1 MRFETVKAYAFGPF
15 RNETLELA
23 PGMNVVYGWNEA
35 GKSSWHAALYA
46 GLCGIRRARGK
57 ALKIDAEFAERHK
70 PWDDDTSWDVGAIIG
85 LADGRRVELRHDL
98 AGGVASSAHDV
109 DLAGRDYANE
119 IMFDG
124 APDGAQWLGL
134 DRRSFVMT
142 ACIRQADILGLLNSP
157 SELQDELQRA
167 ADTSDRDGTAT
178 EALTR
183 LRDFRAEFVGSTRAR
198 TKPLI
203 VTEKQVQ
210 SAKEEMGQAQAAHEE
225 YLTRWMGV
233 DELDREA
240 RDAERK
246 LGMARVARGANAA
259 SEAAARLQQALELN
273 ERFPHGR
280 PRRPSEDDQLER
292 RIDSALAAWESRP
305 DVLVPAGP
313 TVGELEEELASVES
327 LLEGVEASD
336 THQAPDD
343 SGGLFVT
350 LFRAIRTF
358 FASLLR
364 LFGVGPREPSMHPER
379 RQALEERRGFI
390 QERITARQDADR
402 RWEES
407 TQRVREAAD
416 GIQEAALAA
425 ELTASSP
432 GEASA
437 ALFEW
442 RGRRTDRLKEID
454 DQMKDWVD
462 ELQQILGR
470 SSLDELAG
478 EVERLGAEA
487 RALSKEVAEE
497 DMADLPV
504 PLTNTEFSH
513 AEGEV
518 SETRTAFNLA
528 QGPTR
533 GVSSGSGGCGRS
545 ERGPRCG
552 RRRTRSRPGARPHA
566 GLDDQVPRA
575 GRGELVHRNVAPVFA
590 ETVREW
596 LPRVTGG
603 RYTDC
608 RVDPEKLAV
617 EVATAN
623 GRWQRA
629 ELLSHGTAEQ
639 VYLLL
644 RLALARHLAKEEL
657 SAYT

>member
-1 MRFETVKAYAFGPF
+1 MRSGNSV
-15 RNETLELA
+15 
-23 PGMNVVYGWNEA
+23 W
-35 GKSSWHAALYA
+35 
-46 GLCGIRRARGK
+46 RA
-57 ALKIDAEFAERHK
+57 
-70 PWDDDTSWDVGAIIG
+70 W
-85 LADGRRVELRHDL
+85 RVE
-98 AGGVASSAHDV
+98 
-109 DLAGRDYANE
+109 
-119 IMFDG
+119 
-124 APDGAQWLGL
+124 
-134 DRRSFVMT
+134 
-142 ACIRQADILGLLNSP
+142 
-157 SELQDELQRA
+157 
-167 ADTSDRDGTAT
+167 
-178 EALTR
+178 R
-183 LRDFRAEFVGSTRAR
+183 LRLPKLLRGSNKRWNSTNAFHMGGHGAR
-198 TKPLI
+198 
-203 VTEKQVQ
+203 
-210 SAKEEMGQAQAAHEE
+210 
-225 YLTRWMGV
+225 
-233 DELDREA
+233 
-240 RDAERK
+240 
-246 LGMARVARGANAA
+246 
-259 SEAAARLQQALELN
+259 
-273 ERFPHGR
+273 
-280 PRRPSEDDQLER
+280 SEDDQLER

-379 RQALEERRGFI
+379 RQAQEERRGFI

-454 DQMKDWVD
+454 DQMKDWD

-487 RALSKEVAEE
+487 RALSKEVGEE

-513 AEGEV
+513 AEREV

-528 QGPTR
+528 QGQLEVFAR
-533 GVSSGSGGCGRS
+533 ELIDVA
-545 ERGPRCG
+545 EAKEALDAAEDEH
-552 RRRTRSRPGARPHA
+552 SRVRGARPHA

-575 GRGELVHRNVAPVFA
+575 GRGTGSPKRRASFRRDSARVA
-590 ETVREW
+590 
-596 LPRVTGG
+596 
-603 RYTDC
+603 
-608 RVDPEKLAV
+608 
-617 EVATAN
+617 
-623 GRWQRA
+623 
-629 ELLSHGTAEQ
+629 S
-639 VYLLL
+639 
-644 RLALARHLAKEEL
+644 
-657 SAYT
+657 